1 MRKGVFAAL
10 WLALALAL
18 PAQAQGQDARIA
30 VAANF
35 TGAAKDI
42 AAAFSRETGLSVDLI
57 FGGAGALY
65 SQIVQGAPFDALL
78 SADATTPARLA
89 DVGVGV
95 GIPGTL
101 FTYAIGR
108 LVLFSA
114 RDGLVSGPQALEGAF
129 NHIAIAEPATAPYGA
144 AAIEVLDGL
153 RLLGRLTPKLV
164 IGQNIAQAYQFVDT
178 GNAELGF
185 VALSQVINRDDGSR
199 WIVPEA
205 LHAPIVQDAIL
216 LSEDNVA
223 ARAFLEF
230 LTGDAARLIIEGY
243 GYAVAD

>member
-10 WLALALAL
+10 LLALALAL
-18 PAQAQGQDARIA
+18 PAQAHGQDARIA

-57 FGGAGALY
+57 FGGTGAFY
-65 SQIVQGAPFDALL
+65 SQIVQGAPFDAFLA
-78 SADATTPARLA
+78 ADAVTPARLRDEGFGA
-89 DVGVGV
+89 PD
-95 GIPGTL
+95 TL
-101 FTYAIGR
+101 VTYAIGR
-108 LVLFSA
+108 LVLFSVQEE
-114 RDGLVSGPQALEGAF
+114 LVSGPQILEGAF

-144 AAIEVLDGL
+144 AAMEVLDGL
-153 RLLGRLTPKLV
+153 GLIERLRPKLV
-164 IGQNIAQAYQFVDT
+164 IGQNIAQTYQFVDT

-199 WIVPEA
+199 WIVAEA

-216 LSEDNVA
+216 LSKDNVA

-230 LTGDAARLIIEGY
+230 LRSDASRLIIEGY